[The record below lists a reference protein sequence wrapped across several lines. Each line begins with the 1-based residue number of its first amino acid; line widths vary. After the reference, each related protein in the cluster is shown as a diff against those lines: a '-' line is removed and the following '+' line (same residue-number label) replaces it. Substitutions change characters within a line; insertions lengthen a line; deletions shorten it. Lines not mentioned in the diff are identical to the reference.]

1 MKILI
6 TTDWYKP
13 IVNGVVTSVLN
24 LKRELEERGHEVRV
38 LTLSET
44 GASYK
49 ENEVYYVRSVDL
61 SNIYPNARAAVPC
74 SNPHMKEL
82 VNWNPD
88 VVHSQCEFM
97 TFAYA
102 VKISRK
108 CGCPLLHTYH
118 TIYADYMH
126 YLPGMLGR
134 HTAGR
139 RAGQKAV
146 AEFSRNILKRTDWV
160 IAPTGK
166 VKDILRG
173 YQVKKEISVVPSGID
188 LRKFRK
194 TLSEEER
201 NKRKEAL
208 GIPAENKVLV
218 SVGRLA
224 KEKNLEEILN
234 YFTSVLAEGTENLTL
249 LIAGD
254 GPNKE
259 NLEALSREL
268 GIEKNVC
275 FTGMIAPEEVWVYYQ
290 LGDVFVCASNSET
303 QGITYI
309 EALASGVPALC
320 RKDKC
325 LEGVIADGCN
335 GFQYESYEFFRMHL
349 HYLMED
355 EKRRRE
361 MGAVA
366 REMAQEF
373 STWNFCTMVE
383 RAYRDACRQKSQ
395 VQVSENTAP
404 QGNVWRNMW
413 MKYRLMR
420 RVS

>member
-44 GASYK
+44 GASYRD
-49 ENEVYYVRSVDL
+49 NEVYYVKSMDL
-61 SNIYPNARAAVPC
+61 GSIYPNARAVLPY
-74 SNPHMKEL
+74 SNPYISEL
-82 VNWNPD
+82 IDWEPD

-97 TFAYA
+97 TFQYA
-102 VKISRK
+102 SKISRR

-126 YLPGMLGR
+126 YLPGVLGR
-134 HTAGR
+134 YTTGRKAGK
-139 RAGQKAV
+139 KAV
-146 AEFSRNILKRTDWV
+146 AEFSRTILNRTDRV

-166 VKDILRG
+166 VKDILST
-173 YQVKKEISVVPSGID
+173 YQVKPAIDVIPSGID
-188 LRKFRK
+188 LRKFSG
-194 TLSEEER
+194 TLSRGE
-201 NKRKEAL
+201 KDARKEAL
-208 GIPAENKVLV
+208 GIPKQNKVLV

-224 KEKNLEEILN
+224 KEKNLEEILE
-234 YFTSVLAEGTENLTL
+234 YFARLLAEGRENLTL

-254 GPNKE
+254 GPDRE
-259 NLEALSREL
+259 NLEHQSKQL
-268 GIEKNVC
+268 GIEENVC
-275 FTGMIAPEEVWVYYQ
+275 FTGMVAPKEVWAYYQ
-290 LGDVFVCASNSET
+290 LGDIFVCASKSET

-320 RKDKC
+320 RKDEC
-325 LEGVIADGCN
+325 LDGVIADGCN
-335 GFQYESYEFFRMHL
+335 GFQYETYEYFRMHL
-349 HYLMED
+349 LYLLEN
-355 EKRRRE
+355 EERRQ
-361 MGAVA
+361 
-366 REMAQEF
+366 EMAKMAKEMAEEF

-383 RAYRDACRQKSQ
+383 RAYRAACEEKEQIPVFQRDT
-395 VQVSENTAP
+395 EHAAW
-404 QGNVWRNMW
+404 GRAM
-413 MKYRLMR
+413 MKRMMR

>member
-44 GASYK
+44 GASYRD
-49 ENEVYYVRSVDL
+49 NEVYYVKSMDL
-61 SNIYPNARAAVPC
+61 GSIYPNARAVLPYG
-74 SNPHMKEL
+74 NPFIGEL
-82 VNWNPD
+82 IDWGPD

-97 TFAYA
+97 TFQYA
-102 VKISRK
+102 VKISKK

-118 TIYADYMH
+118 TIYEDYMH

-134 HTAGR
+134 YTAGR
-139 RAGQKAV
+139 KAGKKAV
-146 AEFSRNILKRTDWV
+146 AEFSRTILNKTDRV

-166 VKDILRG
+166 VRDILST
-173 YQVKKEISVVPSGID
+173 YQVKPEVDVIPSGID
-188 LRKFRK
+188 LGKFRRIL
-194 TLSEEER
+194 TQEEKEQ
-201 NKRKEAL
+201 RKEAL
-208 GIPAENKVLV
+208 GIPKENKVLV

-224 KEKNLEEILN
+224 KEKNLEEIME
-234 YFTSVLAEGTENLTL
+234 YFTRLSKEGTEHLTL

-254 GPNKE
+254 GPDRE
-259 NLEALSREL
+259 NLENLSKSL
-268 GIEKNVC
+268 GIDKNVC
-275 FTGMIAPEEVWVYYQ
+275 FTGMVAPDEVWACYQ
-290 LGDVFVCASNSET
+290 MGDIFVCASNSET

-320 RKDKC
+320 RKDAC

-335 GFQYESYEFFRMHL
+335 GFQYETYEYFRMHL
-349 HYLMED
+349 TYLLEN
-355 EKRRRE
+355 EERRQA
-361 MGAVA
+361 MGAMA
-366 REMAQEF
+366 REMAEEF

-383 RAYRDACRQKSQ
+383 RAYRTACREKQ
-395 VQVSENTAP
+395 QVSVYTDTERAAW
-404 QGNVWRNMW
+404 GRAM
-413 MKYRLMR
+413 MKRMMR
-420 RVS
+420 RAS